1 MLLLTDLYLF
11 STNQTGYHIDL
22 KGPYD
27 FSLAHLFLFVGFVD
41 RCLGIVSAQ
50 VKPAKSIDLIFL
62 IMQ

>member
-1 MLLLTDLYLF
+1 MF

-22 KGPYD
+22 KGPYE